1 MSEFAEGYAVGQ
13 GNANNNWGG
22 WGCCYP
28 GAFGGFGGM
37 GGMGLGGWGGDWFA
51 ILLLFALFANGGWG
65 NGFGG
70 NGGGNVFG
78 EVQRGF
84 DTSGINNKLNG
95 IENGLCDGFYAQNTN
110 TLTGFSNV
118 QQSLC
123 QGFSGVNATVNQ
135 VGNSINQGI
144 CNLGYNIQGGFNDVS
159 RQIGDCCCQTQRGLD
174 GINYN
179 LASQSCD
186 IQQAIDKVGDRV
198 IDRMNQQETAQLRDQ
213 VQYYRMRELGLGY
226 VNDAV
231 ERIAPCPR
239 PAYPVCNPNTP
250 WGGWNNDGCRNCC

>member
-13 GNANNNWGG
+13 GNANANCCGWGG
-22 WGCCYP
+22 WNP
-28 GAFGGFGGM
+28 WGAGMFGGM
-37 GGMGLGGWGGDWFA
+37 GGFGLGGWGGDSLA

-65 NGFGG
+65 GGF
-70 NGGGNVFG
+70 NGGGNNVFG

-118 QQSLC
+118 QQTLC
-123 QGFSGVNATVNQ
+123 QGFSGVNATVNA
-135 VGNSINQGI
+135 VGNQINQGI
-144 CNLGYNIQGGFNDVS
+144 CNLGYNIQGGFNEVS
-159 RQIGDCCCQTQRGLD
+159 RQIGDCCCQTQRGID

-179 LASQSCD
+179 LASQACN

-213 VQYYRMRELGLGY
+213 VQYYRMRELGMGY
-226 VNDAV
+226 VNDV
-231 ERIAPCPR
+231 VDRVNPCPR
-239 PAYPVCNPNTP
+239 PMYPVCNPNTP
-250 WGGWNNDGCRNCC
+250 WNGWNGDGCRQCC